1 MSFPRILLWVTMLI
15 VAACS
20 SPASK
25 LPPLPAASLNPYRL
39 DTGDRLRITVFGQE
53 GLSNEYAVSDAGT
66 ISMPLLGPIPARGRT
81 AKELEQVIKDE
92 LKAKQLE
99 SDASVSAQVER
110 YRPFFVLGEV
120 KSPGSYPYVPGM
132 TLNTAVALAGGYT
145 FRAEQEYAAITR
157 TVDERVVEGR
167 ATSRTPVLPG
177 DAIFVYE
184 SWF

>member
-1 MSFPRILLWVTMLI
+1 MSFTRTSIGIAMLVI
-15 VAACS
+15 AACS
-20 SPASK
+20 SPASS
-25 LPPLPAASLNPYRL
+25 LPPLQEGSLNPYRL
-39 DTGDRLRITVFGQE
+39 DTGDRLRIIIFGQD
-53 GLSNEYAVSDAGT
+53 GLSAEYLVSDAGA

-92 LKAKQLE
+92 LKAKQID

-157 TVDERVVEGR
+157 TIDDRVIEGR

-177 DAIFVYE
+177 DTIYVYE